1 MTITD
6 KIHLFNIL
14 LADDGSEHMKAAIQF
29 LAELPHEKEC
39 SVSALRVFTPTEGS
53 EFSRLEAES
62 QRTRNFLKS
71 RHFFYTTELIQ
82 GNPSEIIIQH
92 AEKTNPDLVVLGGR
106 STGRMGGLLGNVAS
120 DVVHSG
126 KWPVLIAREPYTGLK
141 KVLLVTDGSEASHNT
156 ADFLGKFPLQPDTQV
171 EILHVVAPVQ
181 VTYPI
186 EPAGMAIA
194 TISAEDEE
202 RMNQENLAKG
212 QQILMQ
218 TKGLLP
224 NEMNSKTTLLVGD
237 PVDRILNFIK
247 QEKIDLLV
255 CGSRGVGNFTGW
267 LLGSISRE
275 LVRHSPCSV
284 LVFRS

>member
-1 MTITD
+1 MTITY

-39 SVSALRVFTPTEGS
+39 AVSALRVFTPTEGS

-156 ADFLGKFPLQPDTQV
+156 ADFLGNFPLQPDTQV